1 MKRPFFMLLFLLIMS
16 CGVYAQMEHMQ
27 FLGIPIDGKIS
38 AFQKELKKMGF
49 VSNDIAKDIPKEGS
63 MDCRMYKGSFAEELV
78 DLAVFYDRNS
88 KMVIQTKVKMNGLSK
103 DQADKK
109 YDKLFNGLKEKY
121 DKSNFDKNVLD
132 NPDRYGIGVP
142 NSDKTNFVG
151 YISLAKIAYADKYSV
166 VLEYCDYAN
175 FNDSVDREQ

>member
-1 MKRPFFMLLFLLIMS
+1 
-16 CGVYAQMEHMQ
+16 
-27 FLGIPIDGKIS
+27 
-38 AFQKELKKMGF
+38 
-49 VSNDIAKDIPKEGS
+49 
-63 MDCRMYKGSFAEELV
+63 
-78 DLAVFYDRNS
+78 
-88 KMVIQTKVKMNGLSK
+88 MVIQTKVKMNGLSK

-175 FNDSVDREQ
+175 SINIIIYFNEMF

>member
-27 FLGIPIDGKIS
+27 FMGISIDGKIS

-49 VSNDIAKDIPKEGS
+49 APNNIAKDIPKEGF

-78 DLAVFYDRNS
+78 DLAVFYDRDS

-109 YDKLFNGLKEKY
+109 YDKLF
-121 DKSNFDKNVLD
+121 D
-132 NPDRYGIGVP
+132 NDRAIEAR
-142 NSDKTNFVG
+142 KKF
-151 YISLAKIAYADKYSV
+151 KKV
-166 VLEYCDYAN
+166 VDDDE
-175 FNDSVDREQ
+175 SEE